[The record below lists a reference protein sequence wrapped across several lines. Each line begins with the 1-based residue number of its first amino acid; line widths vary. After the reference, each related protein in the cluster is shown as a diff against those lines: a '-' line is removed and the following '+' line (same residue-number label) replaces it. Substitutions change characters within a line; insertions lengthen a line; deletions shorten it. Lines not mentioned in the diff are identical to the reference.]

1 MNSFVEPLTVKLLRS
16 DYFMHNFQAER
27 AKDREI
33 ILRSILEFSLRGSSY
48 NSVNISVVYL
58 YHNSSLYYI
67 SFALYTINE
76 VFPFVRLL
84 HCKMNLNFVT
94 SEPTILSF
102 SIFAYH
108 FR

>member
-16 DYFMHNFQAER
+16 DYIMHNFQAER
-27 AKDREI
+27 AKDRV
-33 ILRSILEFSLRGSSY
+33 RSILEISLRGSSY